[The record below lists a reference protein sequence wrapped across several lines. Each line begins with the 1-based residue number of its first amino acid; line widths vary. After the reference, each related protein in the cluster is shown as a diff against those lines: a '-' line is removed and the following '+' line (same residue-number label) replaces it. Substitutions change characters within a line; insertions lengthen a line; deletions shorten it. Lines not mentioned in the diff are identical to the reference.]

1 MKGDFSR
8 VTFAVTKHFS
18 RVLMQ
23 QGRVQLD
30 ADWNEQTAILLHYL
44 RSLTA
49 DLIGPH
55 AGPSENLGFEIIVD
69 PARIKALPL
78 SEKQK
83 EQLNQT
89 KLPIVIGKGHY
100 YIDGILCENEQFL
113 LFNAQPDYP
122 LPKDKN
128 LDAGTYLVYADVW
141 ERHITYLED
150 NSIREVALGGPDT
163 ATRAR
168 VLWQIKIEAAAS
180 GLNRAALEK
189 QWPALINKWQPEHRR
204 GTLKAQAKQ
213 GDKKS
218 TDVCITSPESSYR
231 GAENQLYRVEVHQ
244 GGENQQ
250 ATFKWSRDNGS
261 VVTGIELNG
270 NELTVD
276 SARGLAVGRWLE
288 LTNDGEEL
296 RGEVGTLVK
305 IKKIDGDILSLDSA
319 DKPLPKVAVP
329 VGEIWPTKARLW
341 EADQKTIT
349 EKSNE
354 WEVLV
359 DGVQIQFQLQLPT
372 QKNQYRT
379 GDYWLIPVR
388 VATGDVEWPGPAG
401 DPEALPPQGVQHHF
415 APLAVLEMAGG
426 AWKFIDDLRWKVEP
440 QREAVK

>member
-1 MKGDFSR
+1 
-8 VTFAVTKHFS
+8 
-18 RVLMQ
+18 
-23 QGRVQLD
+23 
-30 ADWNEQTAILLHYL
+30 
-44 RSLTA
+44 
-49 DLIGPH
+49 
-55 AGPSENLGFEIIVD
+55 
-69 PARIKALPL
+69 
-78 SEKQK
+78 
-83 EQLNQT
+83 
-89 KLPIVIGKGHY
+89 
-100 YIDGILCENEQFL
+100 
-113 LFNAQPDYP
+113 
-122 LPKDKN
+122 
-128 LDAGTYLVYADVW
+128 
-141 ERHITYLED
+141 
-150 NSIREVALGGPDT
+150 
-163 ATRAR
+163 
-168 VLWQIKIEAAAS
+168 
-180 GLNRAALEK
+180 
-189 QWPALINKWQPEHRR
+189 
-204 GTLKAQAKQ
+204 
-213 GDKKS
+213 
-218 TDVCITSPESSYR
+218 
-231 GAENQLYRVEVHQ
+231 VEVHQ

-288 LTNDGEEL
+288 LTSDGQEL

-401 DPEALPPQGVQHHF
+401 NPEALSPQGAQHHF
-415 APLAVLEMAGG
+415 APLAVLELAGE

-440 QREAVK
+440 QREVVK